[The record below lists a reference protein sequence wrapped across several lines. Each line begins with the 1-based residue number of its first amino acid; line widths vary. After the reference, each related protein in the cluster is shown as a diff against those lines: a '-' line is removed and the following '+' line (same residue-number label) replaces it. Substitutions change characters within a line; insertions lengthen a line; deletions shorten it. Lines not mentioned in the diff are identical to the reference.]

1 MSKIFKINIFSV
13 HSAGVYKNTAN
24 AILFPIFGTLATL
37 NLPIKS
43 DTSSRY
49 QFFFWCKFSI
59 KLSWLQKKKDNK
71 INTILWDRYFIYKT
85 ASSTYLKKL

>member
-13 HSAGVYKNTAN
+13 HSAGVYKNRAN

-43 DTSSRY
+43 ELH
-49 QFFFWCKFSI
+49 QGINFFSDANLASNYHGC
-59 KLSWLQKKKDNK
+59 KKK
-71 INTILWDRYFIYKT
+71 RQ
-85 ASSTYLKKL
+85 